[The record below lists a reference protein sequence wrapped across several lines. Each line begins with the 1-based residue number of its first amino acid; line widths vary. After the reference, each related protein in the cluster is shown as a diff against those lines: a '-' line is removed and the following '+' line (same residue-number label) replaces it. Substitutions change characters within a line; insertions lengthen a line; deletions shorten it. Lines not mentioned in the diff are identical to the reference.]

1 MPTPWNEEPPSC
13 TLVIQDLKLER
24 VCKCS
29 TPHFIDRWRPANDN
43 ATLTVY
49 VPIDKSGST
58 TVRGALLRSRAWGL
72 CLLGR
77 PGTRAQGD
85 PVCRGDA
92 IAIGSY
98 GDCRA
103 VAPRKCQYFTVL
115 RDPVARRVSEYDWF
129 CRACKEGN
137 KYCGRLVKACPPPG
151 DRATERPTLE
161 AWAQRSPNA
170 YTQIFSREESCGG
183 YSALVA
189 GPKPLDA
196 DAYAR
201 AAAALAAPDMLVL
214 TTEDLD
220 NGWGRLDTYLGR
232 QPGEGIAKPTA
243 RANVYSGDR
252 YRAPPEERERVAA
265 LEHYDVALYDAIA
278 RGASG
283 SGMRLPNL

>member
-1 MPTPWNEEPPSC
+1 MNAPD
-13 TLVIQDLKLER
+13 TLVDFH
-24 VCKCS
+24 
-29 TPHFIDRWRPANDN
+29 T
-43 ATLTVY
+43 
-49 VPIDKSGST
+49 G
-58 TVRGALLRSRAWGL
+58 
-72 CLLGR
+72 
-77 PGTRAQGD
+77 
-85 PVCRGDA
+85 GDA

-137 KYCGRLVKACPPPG
+137 KYCGRLVMACPPPG
-151 DRATERPTLE
+151 DPAPPPTLE
-161 AWAQRSPNA
+161 AWAQRSPNV

-189 GPKPLDA
+189 GPTRLDA

-214 TTEDLD
+214 TTEGLD

-252 YRAPPEERERVAA
+252 YRYRPKNSFITGISGWRRLPFRLPLHSHPAARLAAA
-265 LEHYDVALYDAIA
+265 LDGFFLYY
-278 RGASG
+278 RSR
-283 SGMRLPNL
+283 MQC

>member
-1 MPTPWNEEPPSC
+1 M
-13 TLVIQDLKLER
+13 
-24 VCKCS
+24 
-29 TPHFIDRWRPANDN
+29 
-43 ATLTVY
+43 
-49 VPIDKSGST
+49 
-58 TVRGALLRSRAWGL
+58 
-72 CLLGR
+72 
-77 PGTRAQGD
+77 
-85 PVCRGDA
+85 CRGDA

-137 KYCGRLVKACPPPG
+137 KYCGRLVMACPPPG
-151 DRATERPTLE
+151 DPAPPPTLE
-161 AWAQRSPNA
+161 AWAQRSPNV

-183 YSALVA
+183 YSALAA
-189 GPKPLDA
+189 GPTRLDA

-278 RGASG
+278 RGARG
-283 SGMRLPNL
+283 SGMRRHLTAMSTTAATAAAPKCILRVPLVILKGARAGSKKLARDLIYPSPAGMPRAG